1 MECPNQITI
10 DFHSRCTNVSNIIIT
25 EKTSKTILF
34 RKINHD
40 FVLEIGGTETKEVH
54 VRAPIM
60 SRQEVTAA
68 NRYGVSLQLIDHF
81 KYRLTHTIRNEQIVR
96 AKWEIEWQTPE
107 QSQKANAYLYELLN
121 NRVSEKNS
129 RIYCKD

>member
-1 MECPNQITI
+1 MP
-10 DFHSRCTNVSNIIIT
+10 
-25 EKTSKTILF
+25 F
-34 RKINHD
+34 RQMTHEY
-40 FVLEIGGTETKEVH
+40 VLDIGGAEKKEVRF
-54 VRAPIM
+54 RAPIM
-60 SRQEVTAA
+60 SSQEVTAA

-96 AKWEIEWQTPE
+96 ARWEIEWQTPE

-129 RIYCKD
+129 RIIGKLILIFRKSSIMWSPELN